1 MAASFSLIIEDDAG
15 KQIVVPF
22 AKDVITIGRKEGNT
36 IRLTERNVSRFHAK
50 LERQQAGIVVEDLSS
65 FNGIKLNGDR
75 IAGKVLVSAGDV
87 IEIGDYHLEL
97 RAAHAQAAAQKP
109 LGPVGS
115 RSGALPE
122 QNAGDD
128 EFEGD
133 TQRWEPPPAS
143 SSPPTQEDTVPHLA
157 ASPFADSNGD
167 TERLD
172 LQHLRNIASQ
182 GGQAVA
188 PPPLVGEP
196 QSWPP
201 PTPRPPPP
209 LAPMDF
215 PAGGAVEFEPTARQP
230 TAPMAEPSPSSAMT
244 MPLPAAP
251 APSPPSLPPPPPPPP
266 APPPAAA
273 LPVAATPM
281 AATPMAAEP
290 TMDMPLPASL
300 PRAPASSPNS
310 APPRRRVEETEQLR
324 AAPPAPSP
332 ADDLALPRLVVLNT
346 IFSGS
351 TFALRAVE
359 NVIGRTD
366 DNDIVV
372 EHRSVSRN
380 HAKIVREGDR
390 VRILDLKSANG
401 VLVNGEEVE
410 QHILK
415 SGDIIELGRLR
426 IRFVAVGERFVVA
439 PDEIERARIADAAGE
454 DFDNGSQT
462 VNVTNPLRGP
472 VPSAPVVQKQPV
484 ILYAILVVLA
494 IVVIILAGL
503 VISGRGSAT
512 PPTAVGSLPAPAE
525 PVAAPP
531 VEAEGVPV
539 ESVVAVPAEPAA
551 VAVAEAPP
559 APEAPEAPEASEAS
573 ATQPPK
579 SDSALASSK
588 KPKPKT
594 NTDDQLLQARK
605 ALLGGEYSLAIK
617 LLKQVEQVTPNDP
630 LVHRSLGVAY
640 AHMKRQA
647 EARRHYARYVELAPN
662 SPDVEEAR
670 KLATSR

>member
-50 LERQQAGIVVEDLSS
+50 LERQQTGILVEDLSS

-97 RAAHAQAAAQKP
+97 RAAHSQASTQKP

-122 QNAGDD
+122 QAAADD

-133 TQRWEPPPAS
+133 TQRWEPPAQS

-157 ASPFADSNGD
+157 ASPFADSHGD

-209 LAPMDF
+209 LAPM
-215 PAGGAVEFEPTARQP
+215 EFEPTARQP
-230 TAPMAEPSPSSAMT
+230 TAPVAEPSQSSALT
-244 MPLPAAP
+244 MPMPAAPAPSP
-251 APSPPSLPPPPPPPP
+251 APSPPSLPPAPPAPAAPPAPPVAVPP
-266 APPPAAA
+266 APPPA
-273 LPVAATPM
+273 VAAASPM
-281 AATPMAAEP
+281 AAAP
-290 TMDMPLPASL
+290 TMDMPLPAGL
-300 PRAPASSPNS
+300 PRAPATSPTS

-332 ADDLALPRLVVLNT
+332 AGDLALPRLVVLNT

-415 SGDIIELGRLR
+415 NGDIIELGRLR

-439 PDEIERARIADAAGE
+439 ADEIERARIADAAGE

-472 VPSAPVVQKQPV
+472 MPSAPVVQKQPV
-484 ILYAILVVLA
+484 VLYGILVVLA
-494 IVVIILAGL
+494 IIVIVLAAI
-503 VISGRGSAT
+503 VITGRGGA
-512 PPTAVGSLPAPAE
+512 PAPTAVGSLPVAPA
-525 PVAAPP
+525 AD
-531 VEAEGVPV
+531 
-539 ESVVAVPAEPAA
+539 VVADIAPAAAVEPAA
-551 VAVAEAPP
+551 VEAAAAPVVAEAPP
-559 APEAPEAPEASEAS
+559 APEPTVTSTEPPPAKTEPSTTASNS
-573 ATQPPK
+573 SSSSSKQKPK
-579 SDSALASSK
+579 S
-588 KPKPKT
+588 KT

-662 SPDVEEAR
+662 SPDAEEAR
-670 KLATSR
+670 RLATSR